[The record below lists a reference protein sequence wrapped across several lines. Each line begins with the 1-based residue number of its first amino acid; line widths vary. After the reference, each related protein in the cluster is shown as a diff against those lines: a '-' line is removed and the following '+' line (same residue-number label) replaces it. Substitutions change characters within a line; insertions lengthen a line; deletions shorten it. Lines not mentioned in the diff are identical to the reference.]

1 MKSIFLYMFLLA
13 FVLIID
19 PPTRE
24 RKREQSQ
31 NLRGLVWFGLIVY
44 VYSSEKFLS
53 GYLFIL
59 FFDKLS
65 LY

>member
-31 NLRGLVWFGLIVY
+31 NLRGLVWFDRLC
-44 VYSSEKFLS
+44 LQ
-53 GYLFIL
+53 
-59 FFDKLS
+59 
-65 LY
+65 